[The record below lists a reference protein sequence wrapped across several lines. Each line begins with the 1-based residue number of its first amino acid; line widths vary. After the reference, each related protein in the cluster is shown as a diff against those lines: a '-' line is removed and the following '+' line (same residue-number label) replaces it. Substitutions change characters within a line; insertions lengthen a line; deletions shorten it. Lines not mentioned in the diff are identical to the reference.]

1 MQWYGND
8 TRMIGV
14 YQPNYN
20 PTPGTKGLPKSHN
33 GSEVIE
39 VDPTDDVVLEPGE
52 EDMDDIYE
60 EIDGTMAG
68 SKGSVAPAASGAVG
82 EGRLIVWEGASL
94 QVWSLTQSFI
104 LTFGIAIFCS

>member
-20 PTPGTKGLPKSHN
+20 PTPGTKGLPKSNN

-39 VDPTDDVVLEPGE
+39 VDQTDEIVLGPGE
-52 EDMDDIYE
+52 EEMDDIYDSD
-60 EIDGTMAG
+60 DGSMTG
-68 SKGSVAPAASGAVG
+68 SKGSVTPAASGAVG

-104 LTFGIAIFCS
+104 FTFGIAIFCS